1 MARYHKLGK
10 IPQKRHVQFRNSEG
24 KLYSEELISTIGFD
38 SVYSLVY
45 HCNIPTAVR
54 EIEEPY
60 SVAPEIAHPEN
71 IKSRKYFGFEVKAE
85 DDYLD
90 SRKTLMVNSDCQI
103 SLAAPRKSMKDYFY
117 KNIL

>member
-10 IPQKRHVQFRNSEG
+10 IPQKRHVQFRNSDG

-45 HCNIPTAVR
+45 HCNIPTAVK

-71 IKSRKYFGFEVKAE
+71 LKSRKYFGLWNDSGFDEHRCRCCSRVK
-85 DDYLD
+85 
-90 SRKTLMVNSDCQI
+90 SKTEN
-103 SLAAPRKSMKDYFY
+103 
-117 KNIL
+117 